1 MKEGFKVFGS
11 LVSIFIGV
19 FILDYEFYSTAIWIA
34 FIYALLFVLVYVLNR
49 KYSAL
54 NDKFSIKFDSVL
66 PFISNG
72 KHSALN
78 DKFSIK
84 LDSVLAFIFSLLI
97 FCLFINKTDYLQET
111 GVVLDKSILGYI
123 VERSDIKNEI
133 LIFSLGFI
141 IIAVIF
147 YNLVFSNVI
156 KILNVIRDYVKVNK

>member
-19 FILDYEFYSTAIWIA
+19 FVLDYEFYSTAIWIA
-34 FIYALLFVLVYVLNR
+34 VIYALLFVLVYILNR
-49 KYSAL
+49 KY
-54 NDKFSIKFDSVL
+54 
-66 PFISNG
+66 
-72 KHSALN
+72 SALN

-111 GVVLDKSILGYI
+111 GVMLDKSILGYI
-123 VERSDIKNEI
+123 VERSDIENEI

>member
-34 FIYALLFVLVYVLNR
+34 VIYALLFVLVYILNR
-49 KYSAL
+49 KY
-54 NDKFSIKFDSVL
+54 
-66 PFISNG
+66 
-72 KHSALN
+72 SALN

-111 GVVLDKSILGYI
+111 GVMLDKSILGYI
-123 VERSDIKNEI
+123 VERSDIENKS
-133 LIFSLGFI
+133 LIFLLGFI

>member
-19 FILDYEFYSTAIWIA
+19 FVLDYEFYSTAIWIA
-34 FIYALLFVLVYVLNR
+34 VIYALLFVLVYILNR
-49 KYSAL
+49 KY
-54 NDKFSIKFDSVL
+54 
-66 PFISNG
+66 
-72 KHSALN
+72 SALN

-111 GVVLDKSILGYI
+111 GVMLDKSILGYI
-123 VERSDIKNEI
+123 VERSDIENKI